1 MGNYNFDVSV
11 YIHVSLDVPYFTLV
25 CRLIGTILR
34 RPTRASWTSFIHPE
48 GQPYYQARCEDV
60 LYTTEVDITD
70 DASYTRILRF
80 ILEIQERMKQ
90 KNLVR
95 KSDIE
100 VVLEIE
106 KDREK
111 SEEIWAFYVID
122 HQRKHPRWLEK
133 CDVSDYPNRLPGGV
147 PSIQHLST

>member
-1 MGNYNFDVSV
+1 MWALGTWSSDQY
-11 YIHVSLDVPYFTLV
+11 LV
-25 CRLIGTILR
+25 TRLFHLEDFCQLIGITLR
-34 RPTRASWTSFIHPE
+34 KPHRSGWTSFTHPE
-48 GQPYYQARCEDV
+48 GQPYYQARCEDIM
-60 LYTTEVDITD
+60 YTTEVDVTD
-70 DASYTRILRF
+70 DASYTRIMRF
-80 ILEIQERMKQ
+80 IVEIQERMKQ

-100 VVLEIE
+100 VVQEIE
-106 KDREK
+106 KYREN

-133 CDVSDYPNRLPGGV
+133 CDVSDCPNRLPGGV